1 MFEEFLHWG
10 WEIEFFSWS
19 SIDFLL
25 DFGNFLDL
33 PKDIFCFP
41 KTWCILKNCIFA
53 EWIVFYGFLGA
64 LRVSM
69 SKASSPWL
77 GGGRCGYWYSSNSSL
92 SSSFSVS
99 SSFNLPSAGWT
110 RQRNK
115 KPWDGLWARIL
126 SPALVL
132 LLLFVCESE
141 EKNHRQE
148 RRKSPVW

>member
-1 MFEEFLHWG
+1 MFEEFLHWR

-53 EWIVFYGFLGA
+53 EWRVSYGFLGA

-69 SKASSPWL
+69 SKASGLWL

-92 SSSFSVS
+92 SSLFSAS
-99 SSFNLPSAGWT
+99 SSSSLPSAGWT

-115 KPWDGLWARIL
+115 RLWGGLWARIL
-126 SPALVL
+126 RPAPWAPSPFRVGIGR
-132 LLLFVCESE
+132 E
-141 EKNHRQE
+141 NHRQE